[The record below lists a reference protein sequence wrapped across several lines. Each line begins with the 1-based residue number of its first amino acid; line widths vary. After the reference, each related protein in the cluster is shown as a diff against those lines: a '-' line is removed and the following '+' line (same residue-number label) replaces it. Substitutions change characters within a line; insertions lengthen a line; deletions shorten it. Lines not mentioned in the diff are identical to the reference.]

1 MLKNVVF
8 FLNTDANCDIYLLF
22 TVNENNL
29 NATMVNC
36 AYINMFVI
44 YIFFFN
50 FIVLCST
57 TFQTKYIFIDI
68 NKNGYKTLIIF
79 KEKQFH

>member
-1 MLKNVVF
+1 MFF

-44 YIFFFN
+44 YNFFIILLYYVPLLFKQNIF
-50 FIVLCST
+50 L
-57 TFQTKYIFIDI
+57 
-68 NKNGYKTLIIF
+68 LILI
-79 KEKQFH
+79 KMVIKP

>member
-44 YIFFFN
+44 YNFFLILLYYVPLLFKQNIF
-50 FIVLCST
+50 L
-57 TFQTKYIFIDI
+57 
-68 NKNGYKTLIIF
+68 LILI
-79 KEKQFH
+79 KMVIKP

>member
-44 YIFFFN
+44 YNFFFN

-57 TFQTKYIFIDI
+57 TFQPNIFL
-68 NKNGYKTLIIF
+68 LILI
-79 KEKQFH
+79 KMVIKP

>member
-22 TVNENNL
+22 SVNENNL

-44 YIFFFN
+44 YNFFLILLYYVPLLFKQNIF
-50 FIVLCST
+50 L
-57 TFQTKYIFIDI
+57 
-68 NKNGYKTLIIF
+68 LILI
-79 KEKQFH
+79 KMVIKP

>member
-1 MLKNVVF
+1 MFF

-29 NATMVNC
+29 NATMVKC

-44 YIFFFN
+44 YNFFFN

-57 TFQTKYIFIDI
+57 TFQTKNIFIDI
-68 NKNGYKTLIIF
+68 NKNGNKTLIIF
-79 KEKQFH
+79 KEKQVY

>member
-44 YIFFFN
+44 YIFFLILLYYVPLLFKQN
-50 FIVLCST
+50 
-57 TFQTKYIFIDI
+57 IFL
-68 NKNGYKTLIIF
+68 LILI
-79 KEKQFH
+79 KMVIKP

>member
-1 MLKNVVF
+1 MLKNGF

-36 AYINMFVI
+36 AYMNMFVI
-44 YIFFFN
+44 YNFFLILLYYVPLLFKQNIF
-50 FIVLCST
+50 L
-57 TFQTKYIFIDI
+57 
-68 NKNGYKTLIIF
+68 LILI
-79 KEKQFH
+79 KMVIKP

>member
-1 MLKNVVF
+1 MLFF

-44 YIFFFN
+44 YNFFLILLYYVPLLFKQNIF
-50 FIVLCST
+50 L
-57 TFQTKYIFIDI
+57 
-68 NKNGYKTLIIF
+68 LILI
-79 KEKQFH
+79 KMVIKP

>member
-1 MLKNVVF
+1 MLKNGFF
-8 FLNTDANCDIYLLF
+8 FLNTDANCEIYLLF

-44 YIFFFN
+44 YNFFFILLYYVPLLFKQN
-50 FIVLCST
+50 
-57 TFQTKYIFIDI
+57 IFL
-68 NKNGYKTLIIF
+68 LILI
-79 KEKQFH
+79 KMVIKP